1 MSRLPAPV
9 LDHVVVNVKQQLDDA
24 AAAYEKLGFAL
35 TERGHHSLGSSNH
48 LAIFGENYL
57 ELLGFEAGKTA
68 NRPDIVNA
76 PPGLSGLVF
85 KTDDSLALHEAI
97 GARGLAVEA
106 PAEFFR
112 PVNLPG
118 GAQDARFRTVRLGA
132 ELVRNG
138 RTFFCHHFTPELV
151 WRDEDRQHPNGVT
164 EIVGFTV
171 SSPTPHE
178 VADLYERLFGP
189 GVIETTGEA
198 QFRLRAGRANVD
210 FVTPAE
216 AERRYGVVAYTNDGS
231 ERYVALDL
239 QVRSLDAL
247 RALFAANGV
256 KFVDTADHAVRVAA
270 SEAAGVALRFQEGG
284 AS

>member
-9 LDHVVVNVKQQLDDA
+9 LDHVVVNVKHQLDDA
-24 AAAYEKLGFAL
+24 AAVYRQLGFAL

-57 ELLGFEAGKTA
+57 ELLGFETGKTA
-68 NRPDIVNA
+68 SRPDIVDA

-97 GARGLAVEA
+97 GARGLAVEP

-112 PVNLPG
+112 PVKLPG

-164 EIVGFTV
+164 EIVGFV
-171 SSPTPHE
+171 VASPEPQT

-189 GVIETTGEA
+189 GVIDTVGA
-198 QFRLRAGRANVD
+198 AHYRLRAGRANVE

-216 AERRYGVVAYTNDGS
+216 AERRYGAVASTNDGS

-239 QVRSLDAL
+239 QVRSLAAL
-247 RALFAANGV
+247 RALFARNGV
-256 KFVDTADHAVRVAA
+256 PFVETAEGAVRVAA
-270 SEAAGVALRFQEGG
+270 SHAAGVALRFQEGG
-284 AS
+284 AA